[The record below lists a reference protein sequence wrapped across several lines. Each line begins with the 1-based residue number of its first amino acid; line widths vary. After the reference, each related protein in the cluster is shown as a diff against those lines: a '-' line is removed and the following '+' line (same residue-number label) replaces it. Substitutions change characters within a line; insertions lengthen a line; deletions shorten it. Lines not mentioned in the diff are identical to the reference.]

1 MTVKI
6 LGVKG
11 LCFKKEGNGHNLKKL
26 SLVFA
31 NSSSQYLR
39 KFVANSNENMH
50 AGDRV

>member
-11 LCFKKEGNGHNLKKL
+11 LCFKKEGNGHHLKKL

-31 NSSSQYLR
+31 NSSCRYLR

-50 AGDRV
+50 ADDRV